1 MAEQIVAEDIDIEA
15 LEARYAAERD
25 KRLRAEGADQYTELT
40 GSFADYDAD
49 PWADPTF
56 GRDAIAEETDVLII
70 GGGVGGLLAAC
81 RLREQGIEKIR
92 IVEKGADFGGTW
104 YWNRYPGAACD
115 VESYIYMP
123 MLEELGYIPSE
134 KYAKAPEIQG
144 HCQRIA
150 EKYRLYPDALFQ
162 TNVTSAVWHE
172 ARNRWIVKT
181 DRDDEIATRFVIS
194 ATGLLSKAKLARIP
208 GIESFAGPNFHTSRW
223 NYDVTGGNPYGG
235 MSKLADKRVGFIG
248 TGATAIQA
256 VPYLAEDAKHLY
268 VFQRTPSSI
277 DVRGNKPTDPEWAKS
292 LKAGWQRE
300 RMENFGMISSGA
312 FQPEDLVDDGWTEI
326 FRIISGNTRTE
337 AATSYD
343 PVALQR
349 AEMAKMEKVRRRVD
363 EIVKDPATA
372 EALKPYFHYFCKRP
386 GFHDEYLDT
395 FNRSNVTLVDTA
407 GKGVERITP
416 KGVVANGKEYELDV
430 LIFGTGFEYLSE
442 YVRETGIDP
451 VGPGGRKLSE
461 HWADGARTYRAM
473 QTHGFP
479 NYLLLSVVQGGG
491 PVNYV
496 HVIDEMA
503 QHAAYI
509 VRRCTDDGITRIE
522 PTAEAEDAWVQE
534 VLTLAAAR
542 RPFFDACTPGYS
554 NFEGKRRKS
563 QEQNDFY
570 FGPPMAFL
578 NLLRDWRAE
587 GQLRDMQIE
596 GGSKS

>member
-1 MAEQIVAEDIDIEA
+1 MTGTNGVESIDIEA

-25 KRLRAEGADQYTELT
+25 KRLRADGSDQYAELA

-49 PWADPTF
+49 PWADPDF
-56 GRDAIAEETDVLII
+56 ARDAIAEDTDVLII
-70 GGGVGGLLAAC
+70 GAGLGGLLAAC
-81 RLREQGIEKIR
+81 RLREAGVEKLR

-123 MLEELGYIPSE
+123 MLEELGYVPTE
-134 KYAKAPEIQG
+134 KYAKAPEIYG
-144 HCQRIA
+144 HCRRVA
-150 EKYRLYPDALFQ
+150 EHYRLYPAALFQ
-162 TNVTSAVWHE
+162 TVVTGACWDDATH
-172 ARNRWIVKT
+172 RWVVTT
-181 DRDDEIATRFVIS
+181 DRGDAIAARFVVS

-208 GIESFAGPNFHTSRW
+208 GIESFAGPSFHTSRW
-223 NYDVTGGNPYGG
+223 DYGVTGGDQYGG
-235 MSKLADKRVGFIG
+235 MTKLADKRVGIIG
-248 TGATAIQA
+248 TGATAIQC
-256 VPYLAEDAKHLY
+256 VPYLAQDAGELF
-268 VFQRTPSSI
+268 VFQRTPSSV
-277 DVRGNKPTDPEWAKS
+277 DVRGNQPTDPEWARS
-292 LKAGWQRE
+292 LKPGWQRE

-312 FQPEDLVDDGWTEI
+312 FQPLDLVDDGWTEI
-326 FRIISGNTRTE
+326 FRTLAGHSRTE
-337 AATSYD
+337 AAAGYD

-349 AEMAKMEKVRRRVD
+349 AEMAKMENTRRRVD
-363 EIVKDPATA
+363 EIVRDPATA

-386 GFHDEYLDT
+386 GFHDEYLDS
-395 FNRSNVTLVDTA
+395 FNRPNVTLVDTA

-416 KGVVANGKEYELDV
+416 RGVVANGREYELDL

-461 HWADGARTYRAM
+461 HWNEGARTYRAM

-509 VRRCTDDGITRIE
+509 VRRCLADGIDRIQ
-522 PTAEAEDAWVQE
+522 PTAEAEEAWVQE

-542 RPFFDACTPGYS
+542 RPFFESCTPGYS

-563 QEQNDFY
+563 QELNDFY
-570 FGPPMAFL
+570 YGAPMAFL
-578 NLLRDWRAE
+578 NMLRDWRAE
-587 GQLRDMQIE
+587 GQLRDMQI
-596 GGSKS
+596 G